1 MAPVLAIRTFRGF
14 EIYLAFRIWDLELRP
29 MAVATRIL
37 SLNLGSHT
45 LGLAEFQ
52 AQSNGGLVLNGYLLR
67 EILADPA
74 NESARNAQIAA
85 SLREMLGELGIKPG
99 PVNYSTAAQSVFAR
113 FVKLPAVEEEKIERI
128 IAFEAQ
134 QNVPFPI
141 DEVVWDYQL
150 VGGGADE
157 QIQVVLVA
165 IKEDLLEAI
174 NTAVESS
181 GLRTTIVDVA
191 TMALYNAFRYN
202 YSDLT
207 GCSLLVDIGARTTNL
222 LFIEPGKIFSR
233 SVAIGGASVT
243 SAISKEFG
251 EPFGASEFRKK
262 RDGFVS
268 LGGAYAEPDDPDVAR
283 ISKIVR
289 GTMTRLHAEMMRSIS
304 HYRAQQQGNTPD
316 RLFLCG
322 GSASTPYMREFFQEK
337 LQVPIEFFN
346 PLRNVAVSEAVDAAA
361 VATSAHVLGELTGL
375 ALRGATTCPMEL
387 NLRPQSVVR
396 RQAIERRR
404 PYFVLAA
411 ACFVLG
417 LLLWAAYLWR
427 AGQVQDRAT
436 ARLQEKVDA
445 MHRIETQ
452 MGQVRKEIT
461 TLDNQS
467 APLVAAINE
476 RSFWPQIL
484 EDLNTRLPK
493 EDIWIT
499 ELVPTSGGKPLG
511 APDARSVAAASTP
524 AATATPARPA
534 ATPAVPAMDGLLVRG
549 LYLFNPKQQEVVV
562 EYFKNLVS
570 SPWFAIDP
578 NNQAKV
584 IKPTTPNNT
593 EWAFPYELRLELKKP
608 VPLP

>member
-1 MAPVLAIRTFRGF
+1 MP
-14 EIYLAFRIWDLELRP
+14 
-29 MAVATRIL
+29 VATRIL

-45 LGLAEFQ
+45 IGLGEFQ
-52 AQSNGGLVLNGYLLR
+52 TQSNGGLVLNGYQLR

-85 SLREMLGELGIKPG
+85 ALREMLAALGSKG
-99 PVNYSTAAQSVFAR
+99 GAVNYAIAAQSVFAR

-165 IKEDLLEAI
+165 IKEDLLEGI
-174 NTAVESS
+174 NAAVESA
-181 GLRTTIVDVA
+181 GLRTSIVGVA

-202 YSDLT
+202 YSDLS

-233 SVAIGGASVT
+233 SIAIGGASIS
-243 SAISKEFG
+243 SALAKEFN
-251 EPFGASEFRKK
+251 EPFGAAEYRKK

-268 LGGAYAEPDDPDVAR
+268 LGGAYAEASDPDVAR
-283 ISKIVR
+283 VSKIMR

-304 HYRAQQQGNTPD
+304 HYRAQQQGNTPA
-316 RLFLCG
+316 RLYLCG
-322 GSASTPYMREFFQEK
+322 GSTSTPYMREFFQEK
-337 LQVPIEFFN
+337 LQVPVEFFN
-346 PLRNVAVSEAVDAAA
+346 PLRNVAVSDRVDAAE
-361 VATSAHVLGELTGL
+361 VARSAHLLGELTGL
-375 ALRGATTCPMEL
+375 ALRSATTCPMEL

-396 RQAIERRR
+396 RQEMEQRR
-404 PYFVLAA
+404 PFFVLAA

-417 LLLWAAYLWR
+417 LLAWGAYFWR
-427 AGQVQDRAT
+427 AAQVEDRAT
-436 ARLQEKVDA
+436 ARLQEKVDG
-445 MHRIETQ
+445 MRQIETQ
-452 MGQVRKEIT
+452 MTQVRKEIAA
-461 TLDNQS
+461 LDTQS
-467 APLVAAINE
+467 TPLVAAIND

-484 EDLNTRLPK
+484 EDLNSRLPK

-499 ELVPTSGGKPLG
+499 ELIPTSGGKPVG
-511 APDARSVAAASTP
+511 APDAKTVAAVVTPTPSAPPPRPGATP
-524 AATATPARPA
+524 AAP
-534 ATPAVPAMDGLLVRG
+534 MIDGLLVRG

-562 EYFKNLVS
+562 DYFRNLVS

-578 NNQAKV
+578 HNQAKV

-593 EWAFPYELRLELKKP
+593 EWAFPYELRLDLKKP

>member
-1 MAPVLAIRTFRGF
+1 MAATS
-14 EIYLAFRIWDLELRP
+14 RI
-29 MAVATRIL
+29 VT
-37 SLNLGSHT
+37 LNLGSHT
-45 LGLAEFQ
+45 VGLAEFH
-52 AQSNGGLVLNGYLLR
+52 AQSNGGLVLNGYRLR
-67 EILADPA
+67 EILADSS
-74 NESARNAQIAA
+74 NESARNAQITEA
-85 SLREMLGELGIKPG
+85 LREMLGELGIKGG
-99 PVNYSTAAQSVFAR
+99 PVNYAIAAQSVFAR

-165 IKEDLLEAI
+165 IKEDLLEGI
-174 NTAVESS
+174 NAAVESV
-181 GLRTTIVDVA
+181 GLRPSIVCVA

-202 YSDLT
+202 YSDLS
-207 GCSLLVDIGARTTNL
+207 GCALLVDIGARTTNL

-233 SVAIGGASVT
+233 SVAIGGGSVS
-243 SAISKEFG
+243 SAIAKEFG
-251 EPFGASEFRKK
+251 EPLATAEFRKK

-268 LGGAYAEPDDPDVAR
+268 LGGAYAEPPDPDVAR
-283 ISKIVR
+283 VSKILR

-304 HYRAQQQGNTPD
+304 HYRAQQQGNAPD
-316 RLFLCG
+316 RLYLCG
-322 GSASTPYMREFFQEK
+322 GSTSTPYMREFFQEK
-337 LQVPIEFFN
+337 LQVPVEFFN
-346 PLRNVAVSEAVDAAA
+346 PLRNVAVSEAVDATEVAHAA
-361 VATSAHVLGELTGL
+361 HLFGELTGL
-375 ALRGATTCPMEL
+375 ALRSATTCPMEL

-396 RQAIERRR
+396 RQELERRR

-411 ACFVLG
+411 ACFLCG
-417 LLLWAAYLWR
+417 LLAWGAYFWR
-427 AGQVQDRAT
+427 AAQVEDRAT

-445 MHRIETQ
+445 MRRIETQ
-452 MGQVRKEIT
+452 MSQVRRET
-461 TLDNQS
+461 TGLDNQS
-467 APLVAAINE
+467 VPLVAAINE
-476 RSFWPQIL
+476 RSFWPLIL

-493 EDIWIT
+493 ENIWIT
-499 ELVPTSGGKPLG
+499 ELVPTSGGKPLLG
-511 APDARSVAAASTP
+511 APDTRAVTTATP
-524 AATATPARPA
+524 VVSPTPARPG
-534 ATPAVPAMDGLLVRG
+534 ATPAVPAIDGLLVRG

-562 EYFKNLVS
+562 DYFRNLVG

>member
-1 MAPVLAIRTFRGF
+1 
-14 EIYLAFRIWDLELRP
+14 
-29 MAVATRIL
+29 MAVATRIF

-45 LGLAEFQ
+45 VGIAEFHAQ
-52 AQSNGGLVLNGYLLR
+52 ANGGLVLNGYRLR

-85 SLREMLGELGIKPG
+85 ALREMLAELENKGG
-99 PVNYSTAAQSVFAR
+99 AVNYAIAAQSVFAR

-165 IKEDLLEAI
+165 IKEDLLEGLNA
-174 NTAVESS
+174 AVESA
-181 GLRTTIVDVA
+181 GLRTSIVCVA

-202 YSDLT
+202 YSDLS
-207 GCSLLVDIGARTTNL
+207 GCSLLVDIGSRTTNL

-233 SVAIGGASVT
+233 SVAIGGGSVS
-243 SAISKEFG
+243 SAIAKEFG
-251 EPFGASEFRKK
+251 ETLPAAEFRKK

-268 LGGAYAEPDDPDVAR
+268 LGGAYAEPPDPEVAR
-283 ISKIVR
+283 VSKIVR

-304 HYRAQQQGNTPD
+304 HYRAQQQGNAPD
-316 RLFLCG
+316 RLYLCG

-337 LQVPIEFFN
+337 LQVPVEFFN
-346 PLRNVAVSEAVDAAA
+346 PLRNVAVSEAVDAPD
-361 VATSAHVLGELTGL
+361 VARSAHLLGELTGL
-375 ALRGATTCPMEL
+375 ALRSATTCPMEL

-396 RQAIERRR
+396 RQEMERRR

-417 LLLWAAYLWR
+417 LLAWGAYFWR
-427 AGQVQDRAT
+427 GAQVEDRAT
-436 ARLQEKVDA
+436 ARLQEKVDG
-445 MHRIETQ
+445 MRRIETQ
-452 MGQVRKEIT
+452 MNQVRKET
-461 TLDNQS
+461 TALDNQS
-467 APLVAAINE
+467 VPLVAAINE
-476 RSFWPQIL
+476 RSFWPLVL
-484 EDLNTRLPK
+484 EDLNARLPK

-499 ELVPTSGGKPLG
+499 ELIPMSGGKPLG
-511 APDARSVAAASTP
+511 SPDARSAAAANTP
-524 AATATPARPA
+524 TTTPSPPRPG
-534 ATPAVPAMDGLLVRG
+534 ATPAVPAIDGLLVRG

-562 EYFKNLVS
+562 DYFRNLVA

-578 NNQAKV
+578 SNQAKV

-593 EWAFPYELRLELKKP
+593 DWAFPYEMRLDLKKP